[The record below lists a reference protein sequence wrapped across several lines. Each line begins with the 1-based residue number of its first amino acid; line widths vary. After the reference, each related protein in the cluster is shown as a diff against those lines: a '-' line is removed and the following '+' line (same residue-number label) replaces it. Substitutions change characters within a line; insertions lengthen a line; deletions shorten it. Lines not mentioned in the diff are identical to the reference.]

1 MVKNAGGNK
10 AKGFARKSFAKGSNS
25 LRISQN
31 ELEVYAQVTKLLGGT
46 NCHVVD
52 EEGTTLLCHIRGKF
66 RGRGKR
72 DNFLAFGTWILVGLR
87 DWEKEPSAGKLL
99 NCDILEV
106 YNDYDKERLKST
118 VTSVNWNNFITNDN
132 KNSSMTA
139 TETND
144 DIEFSTAEAE
154 EYRALIASQLEQ
166 ENAGV
171 KTTIV
176 LNDED
181 EVDVD
186 DI

>member
-10 AKGFARKSFAKGSNS
+10 AKGFARKSFAKSSNS

-31 ELEVYAQVTKLLGGT
+31 ELEVYAQVTKVLGGM

-52 EEGTTLLCHIRGKF
+52 EEGTSMLCHIRGKF

-72 DNFLAFGTWILVGLR
+72 DNFIANGTWVLVGLR

-106 YNDYDKERLKST
+106 YNDYDKERLKNT
-118 VTSVNWNNFITNDN
+118 VTSVNWNSFIANDN
-132 KNSSMTA
+132 KMSSLSA
-139 TETND
+139 DND
-144 DIEFSTAEAE
+144 GIEFSTEATE
-154 EYRALIASQLEQ
+154 EYEALIETQLEQ
-166 ENAGV
+166 EKAGG

-176 LNDED
+176 MNDED